1 MVYSLIVGSPVTNCQ
16 ADANSD
22 VTDTTGGSITI
33 GETWSDTATI
43 GVNFGNALKIE
54 ATAGWSQTQSIEYD
68 QKIAIVVHPG
78 QMGVLVANVQYKRT
92 NGSMQIGKGQDFPVV
107 SNQPTTVLSYGPEIV
122 PCASQFSANIS
133 SPMNCTSNAQMW
145 WKGSTPSATSL
156 ALLIA
161 IIPFSIS
168 LVA

>member
-1 MVYSLIVGSPVTNCQ
+1 MIYSLIVGTPVTNCE
-16 ADANSD
+16 AGANSD

-33 GETWSDTATI
+33 GETWSDDTTI
-43 GVNFGNALKIE
+43 GLDFGDALKIE
-54 ATAGWSQTQSIEYD
+54 ATVGWSQTQSIEYD
-68 QKIAIVVHPG
+68 QRISIVVHPG

-122 PCASQFSANIS
+122 PCASQFNANIS
-133 SPMNCTSNAQMW
+133 SPMNCTSNAQIW
-145 WKGSTPSATSL
+145 RKGNAPSATL
-156 ALLIA
+156 APLIV
-161 IIPFSIS
+161 IVILSIS